1 MVYEINSRKY
11 LLYGPPPSVL
21 KSLSRDYKWKHGRR
35 PISASRT
42 TVSVGPPLIIIMI
55 IMMIYHTHIYNIINY
70 IYICIGT
77 VPRDDYDTSSSPPH
91 HIYCPLK
98 TIVIILWC
106 RSCILSRL
114 IEHGSRAYRLLY
126 AFFKRGEQV
135 NGDEYNMINVFYSY
149 AKIRKLCR

>member
-1 MVYEINSRKY
+1 MAYEINGRNY

-55 IMMIYHTHIYNIINY
+55 IMMIYHTY
-70 IYICIGT
+70 IHYIVYTYVGT

-91 HIYCPLK
+91 HICCPLK

-106 RSCILSRL
+106 RSCVLSRL

-126 AFFKRGEQV
+126 AFFKRGEKQ
-135 NGDEYNMINVFYSY
+135 
-149 AKIRKLCR
+149 